1 MVVILCPP
9 PPLFLVPHAASVVL
23 LLLQEIRLKF
33 QSRDQ
38 DCLGARYVVHL
49 WCTVHSVNSEIRT
62 ASKPEM
68 LFTCGAQ
75 YIHVVLLS
83 CFLSSPGITDRE
95 RSAGSALT
103 SCTVTVHSLPHYV
116 ATAQIQSLLESWRY
130 SFSTVVL
137 FLFVFFLLSPSLWL
151 CCYFL
156 VVVGDGDSRWL
167 LGTLAHWC
175 ACQTARQRTTV
186 SQPPSPPLITIS
198 AYPQLQAVLGLVG
211 GLVL

>member
-1 MVVILCPP
+1 MVGMYNLKYIEGIQTRIHTSVRIQLDPSMVVILCPP
-9 PPLFLVPHAASVVL
+9 PLSSLSLMLPLLFYCCYRRS
-23 LLLQEIRLKF
+23 EFKTEFRLKF

-103 SCTVTVHSLPHYV
+103 SCTVTVHLLPPV
-116 ATAQIQSLLESWRY
+116 
-130 SFSTVVL
+130 
-137 FLFVFFLLSPSLWL
+137 PSQCIRL
-151 CCYFL
+151 CSY
-156 VVVGDGDSRWL
+156 L
-167 LGTLAHWC
+167 LGSSPVCCSVQCWRSRNA
-175 ACQTARQRTTV
+175 QNEVGSRSEVGSIQR
-186 SQPPSPPLITIS
+186 I
-198 AYPQLQAVLGLVG
+198 
-211 GLVL
+211 